1 MWSVKR
7 VLTVLFAGALTLL
20 TPLASL
26 AETVDF
32 AGAQI
37 QYTNAEVSYAE
48 GTGDLILTFK
58 NTQSAGS
65 FTILVSPLTG
75 RYLVVGGGGAGGT
88 PASTGANFGQGGG
101 GGAGGFIAVDD
112 YSFKL
117 GSYSVT
123 VGAGGAAA
131 TSNATAS
138 KGANGSNS
146 VLTYTEMSSEIAN
159 ASGGGGGGG
168 GGRPN
173 MAQAGGRN
181 PAGMDEALDEAA
193 KVLESQL

>member
-26 AETVDF
+26 ADAVSF

-37 QYTNAEVSYAE
+37 EYTNAEVSYAE

-58 NTQSAGS
+58 NTQSAGT
-65 FTILVSPLTG
+65 FTLTGSALTG

-112 YSFKL
+112 YSFNT
-117 GSYSVT
+117 GDYSVT

-131 TSNATAS
+131 TRNAAAR
-138 KGANGSNS
+138 KGANGSGA
-146 VLTYTEMSSEIAN
+146 VLTYTGMSSEIAN
-159 ASGGGGGGG
+159 ALGGGGGGARAAGSSGGSG
-168 GGRPN
+168 GGGSLLPSVVKGN
-173 MAQAGGRN
+173 GGA
-181 PAGMDEALDEAA
+181 P
-193 KVLESQL
+193 QLNRG